1 MSFSFKPLGIVF
13 SVSCNPGVL
22 TDSET
27 LPSPVE
33 HRSCR
38 FVCLRLGIPHSL
50 LSQTPHV
57 PDDSTGLSACD
68 ELTFPFCFCSAL
80 KRSSSNAQFL
90 HRASVSSSGG
100 RICSLPLVTIEP
112 LFGWITVVCV

>member
-27 LPSPVE
+27 LPSAVA
-33 HRSCR
+33 HRICR
-38 FVCLRLGIPHSL
+38 LVCLPNLL

-57 PDDSTGLSACD
+57 PYDSTGLSAYD

-80 KRSSSNAQFL
+80 KRSNSNAQFL
-90 HRASVSSSGG
+90 HRASVSSSPGK
-100 RICSLPLVTIEP
+100 ICSLPLVTIEP